1 MELIRDYRKPL
12 FLVLALALTASKGYG
27 QSSWE
32 HRRDSLLTSLSR
44 EKQDSDKASTL
55 LDIGVLYLDNHPDS
69 AAYYAKALCKLSEER
84 HLYNWL
90 ANGLSM
96 QGYILSCQNKHE
108 EAIALDM
115 QAIAVAKKANLQKV
129 LANIYNNTAICYS
142 DMGEKSSTLDYY
154 LKAEAIYE
162 QTGDSSSMTFLYG
175 NIASVY
181 NDLREFNSGY
191 VYALKGISLCRRLHS
206 THGLGSGMV
215 NLSSALISLKRYDTA
230 LVVLFQNKELARREN
245 NKYQQVN
252 VLANIDYAYTGLGKF
267 NLIKANADEMMTIST
282 SIDNKEGICY
292 ALVGLAE
299 YWLHQKKFALAIH
312 YADSA
317 IAIAKAAR
325 LISVERDSYQ
335 EGGNIEVASGNISR
349 YHYYDDLRDS
359 MDEIL
364 SSDKILKITHEMDA
378 KYSLSKKQA
387 EIDALNKQRE
397 IQQLTLKQRDTMNW
411 ALSCLV
417 LVTALIGLLYNRN
430 YRQKKKLLQA
440 DTLLQQQR
448 ILELEKEKQLLA
460 ARGVL
465 QGQVDE
471 RTRLA
476 KDLHDG
482 LGSILSSAK
491 YSFSSMKENLIITS
505 ATAEAF
511 DRSMGML
518 DRSISELRMI
528 AHNMMPEALVRFGLD
543 TALRDFCHSVDQS
556 GAIRLTYQSFDIE
569 EGSIPALTAGAVYRI
584 TQELVNNILKH
595 AGATTALVQ
604 LVRKGDT
611 LSITVEDNGK
621 GFNTSILQT
630 SDGTGYLNLKNR
642 VDYLNGTIDIQ
653 TAPDKGTSVYIELS
667 NLAV

>member
-1 MELIRDYRKPL
+1 MKPL
-12 FLVLALALTASKGYG
+12 FLLLVMAMVVLHIQA
-27 QSSWE
+27 QVSWE
-32 HRRDSLLTSLSR
+32 HRRDSILLRLSG
-44 EKQDSDKASTL
+44 EKQDSDKAKTL

-69 AAYYAKALCKLSEER
+69 ARCYAISLCKLSEKNHDLR
-84 HLYNWL
+84 RL

-108 EAIALDM
+108 EAIAMDM
-115 QAIAVAKKANLQKV
+115 EAIAVAKKANLKTD

-142 DMGEKSSTLDYY
+142 DMGDKSSSLEYY
-154 LKAEAIYE
+154 LKAETLYE
-162 QTGDSSSMTFLYG
+162 QAGDSSSMTFLYG

-181 NDLREFNSGY
+181 NDLKEFNSGY
-191 VYALKGISLCRRLHS
+191 EYALKGIFLCRRLHS

-230 LVVLFQNKELARREN
+230 LIVLFQNKELARREN

-267 NLIKANADEMMTIST
+267 NLIKANADEMMTLST

-317 IAIAKAAR
+317 IAIARAAR

-364 SSDKILKITHEMDA
+364 SSDKILKITQETDA
-378 KYSLSKKQA
+378 KFSLSKKQA

-397 IQQLTLKQRDTMNW
+397 IQQLTLKQRKTMNW
-411 ALSCLV
+411 ALACLV

-491 YSFSSMKENLIITS
+491 YSFSSMKDNLIITS

-518 DRSISELRMI
+518 DRSITELRSI

-543 TALRDFCHSVDQS
+543 TALKDFCHSVDQS
-556 GAIRLTYQSFDIE
+556 GAIRLTYQSFDIA
-569 EGSIPALTAGAVYRI
+569 EGSISALTAGAVYRI
-584 TQELVNNILKH
+584 IQELVNNILKH

-604 LVRKGDT
+604 LVRKGNM

-653 TAPDKGTSVYIELS
+653 TAPDKGTSVYIEIS